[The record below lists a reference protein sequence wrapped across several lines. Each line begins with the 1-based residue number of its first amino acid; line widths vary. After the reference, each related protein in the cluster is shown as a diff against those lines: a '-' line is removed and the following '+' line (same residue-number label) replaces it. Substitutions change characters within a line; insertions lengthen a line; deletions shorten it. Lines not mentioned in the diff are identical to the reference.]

1 MQVYFEVAA
10 HQPDRAIWGRGQGG
24 ILTVRAARLKVATHY
39 RSSPMKTALMLI
51 GLLMLAACDVPFV
64 PLI

>member
-1 MQVYFEVAA
+1 
-10 HQPDRAIWGRGQGG
+10 
-24 ILTVRAARLKVATHY
+24 
-39 RSSPMKTALMLI
+39 MKTALMLI